1 MALCPG
7 LPRSAGIRTVK
18 PIWILLKQETVSG
31 SGISWAPCKSAPSSR
46 QTTTPAPHHSVF
58 HRPVASSC
66 RPTNSIKALKATL
79 RCEISGTLLTR
90 TVIGLVFLRDTIGL
104 ETWGNGVD
112 FAVVSGKWL
121 CCIFAT
127 CLSHDLL
134 LLVSLRAYVNSI
146 MVPSRPKY
154 TIEH

>member
-90 TVIGLVFLRDTIGL
+90 TVIGLVFLRDTVLDWRHEVMVLIL
-104 ETWGNGVD
+104 LKCPVNGC
-112 FAVVSGKWL
+112 VVFL
-121 CCIFAT
+121 RHAYHTTFCF
-127 CLSHDLL
+127 LS
-134 LLVSLRAYVNSI
+134 AYER
-146 MVPSRPKY
+146 M
-154 TIEH
+154 